1 MDRHARSKMNTQI
14 YEEACAWFVESRAGD
29 LDDPGQREFDR
40 WLRKSPEHLSAY
52 LEIAAIWNEGPSLD
66 PRSKWATNTL
76 IEQAREAEDDNVV
89 ALHSAT
95 AAESSPGRAPTT
107 ALHAP
112 TSGPTS
118 ATDSA
123 DSRPDRARSR
133 AERWFN
139 SWWRLAIA
147 ASITAVAVIGGTLTM
162 LELSAPI
169 YATDLG
175 EQRSIQ
181 FADGSTVEL
190 NSRSKIRVKYSKQER
205 DVELLQGQA
214 LFHVA
219 HDVSRP
225 FIVAV
230 GATRVRA
237 VGTQFDVYKKSNSTV
252 VTVVEG
258 RVAVYSALASGE
270 APTLPLPAQA
280 LPQSPGATA
289 SRLTPSPTSRARNV
303 LPPSPSESHL
313 PPEGDA
319 ALQDPPPSTN
329 SFLVSAGEQLTVTP
343 EAAQKSTNPNI
354 ANATAWRE
362 REIVFESATL
372 TDVAEE
378 FNRYNKRQLV
388 IEDPRLYAFHIS
400 GVFSSTD
407 PDSLIRFL
415 RQRPGVK
422 VTETGRE
429 IRVERDSLSTAM
441 PKS

>member
-29 LDDPGQREFDR
+29 LDDAGRREFDR

-76 IEQAREAEDDNVV
+76 IEQSREAEDDNVV
-89 ALHSAT
+89 ALHAA
-95 AAESSPGRAPTT
+95 AAESSPERVPTT
-107 ALHAP
+107 ALHPP
-112 TSGPTS
+112 TSDAKS
-118 ATDSA
+118 ATDSTDA
-123 DSRPDRARSR
+123 RPDRARSNT
-133 AERWFN
+133 ALSWFN
-139 SWWRLAIA
+139 NWPRLAIA
-147 ASITAVAVIGGTLTM
+147 ASITAVAVVGGTLTM
-162 LELSAPI
+162 LELSAPT
-169 YATDLG
+169 YATALG

-205 DVELLQGQA
+205 DIELLEGQA
-214 LFHVA
+214 LFQVA

-237 VGTQFDVYKKSNSTV
+237 VGTQFDVYKKSNGTV

-258 RVAVYSALASGE
+258 RVAVYSARTSGE
-270 APTLPLPAQA
+270 VPTLPLPAQA
-280 LPQSPGATA
+280 LLQSPGAIA
-289 SRLTPSPTSRARNV
+289 SRPSPSPTSRASKV
-303 LPPSPSESHL
+303 SPSSASGSAL
-313 PPEGDA
+313 PPEGEA
-319 ALQDPPPSTN
+319 AQKLPPPSTN

-343 EAAQKSTNPNI
+343 EAAQKSNNPNI
-354 ANATAWRE
+354 ASATAWRQ

-372 TDVAEE
+372 ADVAEE
-378 FNRYNKRQLV
+378 FNRYNKRQLI
-388 IEDPRLYAFHIS
+388 IEDPRLYGFHIS

-407 PDSLIRFL
+407 PDSLIKFL

-422 VTETGRE
+422 VTETSDK
-429 IRVERDSLSTAM
+429 IRVERASVAM
-441 PKS
+441 PNS